1 MNNSENNQ
9 ETQNT
14 GMLPKDGT
22 QTGFGNKLLQFLT
35 ESSVSVG
42 KYVIG
47 KLITSLVIGFL
58 SFIIFKIIGINLP
71 LLLAV
76 VIALTNIVPVFGG
89 WAGVIICG
97 IIVVFFNPIY
107 VVYTT
112 LTALLLQIF
121 EQFVLL
127 PVIVGKAI
135 DLNPMFIICV
145 LVVSSILF
153 GFWGV
158 LLAIPI
164 AAIIKI
170 GYKIFKSK
178 KNDNQ
183 EINQ

>member
-1 MNNSENNQ
+1 MKKLENSKEI
-9 ETQNT
+9 QNKGEVT
-14 GMLPKDGT
+14 SDANR
-22 QTGFGNKLLQFLT
+22 QGFWHKVLRFIT

-47 KLITSLVIGFL
+47 KLITSLVLGIL
-58 SFIIFKIIGINLP
+58 SFIIFKMLGINLP

-76 VIALTNIVPVFGG
+76 IVALTNIVPVFGG
-89 WAGVIICG
+89 WAGITICG

-112 LTALLLQIF
+112 LTALVLQII

-127 PVIVGKAI
+127 PVIVGKAV
-135 DLNPMFIICV
+135 DLKPMLIVCV
-145 LVVSSILF
+145 LIISSILF

-164 AAIIKI
+164 AAILKI
-170 GYKIFKSK
+170 GYKIFISK
-178 KNDNQ
+178 QKDKQ
-183 EINQ
+183 EIN